1 MQSNSLFTIEIIY
14 LGEHEEEEV
23 GEEEEEDEEDEDE
36 KDEEAQFIRANIFS
50 HFLRALCNRII
61 FIRKSRSCFKNT
73 KIAKSPAFFVFYS
86 CVSVTRLVNLKK
98 ECLCNFPGK

>member
-1 MQSNSLFTIEIIY
+1 MFSLF

-23 GEEEEEDEEDEDE
+23 GEEEEEEEEDEEDE

-50 HFLRALCNRII
+50 HFLRALCIRII

-73 KIAKSPAFFVFYS
+73 KIAKAPALFVLLLLYFCDLTS
-86 CVSVTRLVNLKK
+86 EPKK
-98 ECLCNFPGK
+98 GMPL